1 MATCGCRADVFVVGG
16 GPAGLVAA
24 IAARRKGFSVTLA
37 DGAGPRIDKPCGEG
51 LMPETRAS
59 LAELG
64 IALDPSAGYPFKG
77 IRFLRGSK
85 QVSAEF
91 PSGCGVG
98 IRRPVLH
105 AMLVARAEECGVR
118 LLWKT
123 PVTGI
128 TSGSVEMGD
137 VSVQARWIVGADG
150 SGSRVRKWAGL
161 DAMAMR
167 KQRYARRRHYAV
179 KPWSD
184 YVEIYWAAG
193 LQAYVTPIAPEEV
206 CVMLIAE
213 NPAGA
218 TFEGALDAL
227 PGLKERL
234 GDAAPASRERGAIT
248 SMHTLRHVVRGN
260 LALAGDSSGA
270 VDAITGEGLHLA
282 FEQARAL
289 ACAMEAGDLACYER
303 AHRRLARHPARMGKL
318 LLLLGR
324 NPAIQRRTLHMLAAH
339 PALFRDL
346 LHVSAGQAS
355 PLRTLATSMHFGWE
369 FFTPLSHHT

>member
-1 MATCGCRADVFVVGG
+1 MFVVGG

-37 DGAGPRIDKPCGEG
+37 DGAGPGIDKPCGEG

-64 IALDPSAGYPFKG
+64 IVLDPSAGYPFKG
-77 IRFLRGSK
+77 IRFLHGSK

-91 PSGCGVG
+91 TSGCGVG

-105 AMLVARAEECGVR
+105 SMLVARAEECGVR
-118 LLWKT
+118 LLWNT
-123 PVTGI
+123 PVSCI
-128 TSGSVEMGD
+128 TSNSVEMGET
-137 VSVQARWIVGADG
+137 SIQARWIVGADG

-161 DAMAMR
+161 DAPARR
-167 KQRYARRRHYAV
+167 KQRHARRRHYAV
-179 KPWSD
+179 KPWSE

-206 CVMLIAE
+206 CVMLVAE
-213 NPAGA
+213 NPAEA
-218 TFEGALDAL
+218 MFERALDAL
-227 PGLKERL
+227 PGLKARL
-234 GDAAPASRERGAIT
+234 GDAALTSRERGAIT
-248 SMHTLRHVVRGN
+248 AMHTLRHVARGN
-260 LALAGDSSGA
+260 LALAGDASGA

-282 FEQARAL
+282 FEQAREL
-289 ACAMEAGDLACYER
+289 ACAMEAGNLGRYER

-324 NPAIQRRTLHMLAAH
+324 NSAIQRRTLHMLAAH
-339 PALFRDL
+339 PAMFRDL
-346 LHVSAGQAS
+346 LRVSAGQAS
-355 PLRTLATSMHFGWE
+355 KLGALATSLHFGWE
-369 FFTPLSHHT
+369 FIASLWAAEPAG